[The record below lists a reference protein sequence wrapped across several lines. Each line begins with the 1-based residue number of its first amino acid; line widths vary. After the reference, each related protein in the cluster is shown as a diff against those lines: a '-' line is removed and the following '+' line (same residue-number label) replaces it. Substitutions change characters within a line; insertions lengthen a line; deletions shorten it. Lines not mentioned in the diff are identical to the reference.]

1 MIVGGDQAI
10 CERIGELLVDVDG
23 RPDDSVS
30 PDDIDIETWRLYSE
44 AQKGKAR
51 LSELKSEWRQKE
63 SGRDELVI
71 FSNAG
76 VAEMPHSGEAVS
88 KAQALLATTLA
99 HCADVQGR
107 EAELRQELDELRPE
121 LYAMHRRTSMAQ
133 KSIVEYLSIMGP
145 KEAAT
150 EKALAD
156 TVRFASELAG
166 ETGQLAARVA
176 ELKSE
181 NGRQEIQAQPIS
193 SRQHSMRSKSL

>member
-1 MIVGGDQAI
+1 VRHLASLEAILNTLGVVVAMDLSTQLALSHEAPPEDGDLRTKLDFAVSGDQAI

-30 PDDIDIETWRLYSE
+30 PDDIDLETWRLYSE
-44 AQKGKAR
+44 AQKSKAR

-71 FSNAG
+71 YSSAS
-76 VAEMPHSGEAVS
+76 VAQMPHSGEAVS

-121 LYAMHRRTSMAQ
+121 L
-133 KSIVEYLSIMGP
+133 
-145 KEAAT
+145 
-150 EKALAD
+150 D
-156 TVRFASELAG
+156 
-166 ETGQLAARVA
+166 
-176 ELKSE
+176 
-181 NGRQEIQAQPIS
+181 
-193 SRQHSMRSKSL
+193 